1 MKLFELFSLMS
12 DPTEIEQ
19 IYAINDNGDI
29 IHRFT
34 YCEEETEEEYRN
46 FWQNCDYP
54 PDEEELEI
62 YCKEFQIFRNHLDSE
77 VIEVEL
83 LDRCITVKAKG

>member
-34 YCEEETEEEYRN
+34 YCEEETEE
-46 FWQNCDYP
+46 
-54 PDEEELEI
+54 DEETESKKEENQAQPNAERAKDEERADIGKEYSEKLLPQIKDFLEG
-62 YCKEFQIFRNHLDSE
+62 K
-77 VIEVEL
+77 
-83 LDRCITVKAKG
+83 